1 MQGIRLQKGNKMS
14 KYKSSISPR
23 VRGMVEW
30 QLEHYR
36 EYKDEI
42 QQYWADMIPS
52 ATPKYTD
59 GKGGGEVIRNA
70 ENTALRISMSP
81 YLVQTER
88 SCKAIEY
95 VLKNADDI
103 DRKLVELVYWKQAYT
118 VAGAAQILHIS
129 RSAAYR
135 RKDRILYNIAT
146 ELGYVPI
153 NF

>member
-1 MQGIRLQKGNKMS
+1 MP

-59 GKGGGEVIRNA
+59 GKGSGEVSRNT
-70 ENTALRISMSP
+70 ENTALRIATSP

-95 VLKNADDI
+95 VLKNADEL

-118 VAGAAQILHIS
+118 VAGAAQILHVNK
-129 RSAAYR
+129 ATAYR
-135 RKDRILYNIAT
+135 HINDVLLKIAL
-146 ELGYVPI
+146 ELGYVSI
-153 NF
+153 

>member
-95 VLKNADDI
+95 VLKNTDDI

>member
-1 MQGIRLQKGNKMS
+1 MQGIRLQKGNKMP
-14 KYKSSISPR
+14 KYKSSISRR

-42 QQYWADMIPS
+42 QQSWADMIPS

-59 GKGGGEVIRNA
+59 GKGGGEVSRNA
-70 ENTALRISMSP
+70 ENTALRIASSP
-81 YLVQTER
+81 YLVQAER

-95 VLKNADDI
+95 VLKNTDDI

-118 VAGAAQILHIS
+118 VAGAAQLLHMNTVT
-129 RSAAYR
+129 AYR
-135 RKDRILYNIAT
+135 HINNILLKIAL
-146 ELGYVPI
+146 ELGYVPA
-153 NF
+153 

>member
-1 MQGIRLQKGNKMS
+1 MP

-59 GKGGGEVIRNA
+59 GKGGGEVSRNA
-70 ENTALRISMSP
+70 ENTALRIASSP
-81 YLVQTER
+81 YLMQIER

-95 VLKNADDI
+95 VLKNTDDI

-135 RKDRILYNIAT
+135 RKDRILYNIAA

>member
-1 MQGIRLQKGNKMS
+1 MQGIRLQKGNKMP

-59 GKGGGEVIRNA
+59 GKGGGEVSRNA
-70 ENTALRISMSP
+70 ENTALRIATSP
-81 YLVQTER
+81 YLMQIER

-103 DRKLVELVYWKQAYT
+103 DKKLVELVYWKQAYT
-118 VAGAAQILHIS
+118 VTGAAQCLHIGKT
-129 RSAAYR
+129 RAYER
-135 RKDRILYNIAT
+135 LNKMLLNIAR
-146 ELGYVPI
+146 ELGYIPI
-153 NF
+153 

>member
-1 MQGIRLQKGNKMS
+1 MQGRRLQKGNKMP
-14 KYKSSISPR
+14 KYKASISRR

-59 GKGGGEVIRNA
+59 GKGGGEVSRNA
-70 ENTALRISMSP
+70 ENTALRIATSP
-81 YLVQTER
+81 YLMQIER

-95 VLKNADDI
+95 VLKNTDDI

-118 VAGAAQILHIS
+118 VAGAAQLLHMNTVT
-129 RSAAYR
+129 AYR
-135 RKDRILYNIAT
+135 HINNILLKIAL
-146 ELGYVPI
+146 ELGYVPP
-153 NF
+153 

>member
-1 MQGIRLQKGNKMS
+1 MP

-52 ATPKYTD
+52 ATSKYTD
-59 GKGGGEVIRNA
+59 GKGGGEVSRDT
-70 ENTALRISMSP
+70 ENTALRIASSP

-95 VLKNADDI
+95 VLKNADEL

-118 VAGAAQILHIS
+118 VTGAAQILHVNQ
-129 RSAAYR
+129 ATAYR
-135 RKDRILYNIAT
+135 HINDVLLKIAL
-146 ELGYVPI
+146 ELGYVSV
-153 NF
+153 

>member
-1 MQGIRLQKGNKMS
+1 MP

-42 QQYWADMIPS
+42 QRYWSDIIPS

-59 GKGGGEVIRNA
+59 GKGSGEVSRNT
-70 ENTALRISMSP
+70 ENTALRIATSP

-95 VLKNADDI
+95 VLKNADEL

-118 VAGAAQILHIS
+118 VTGAAQILHVNK
-129 RSAAYR
+129 ATAYR
-135 RKDRILYNIAT
+135 HINDVLLKIAL
-146 ELGYVPI
+146 ELGYVSI
-153 NF
+153 